1 VQENMGQLP
10 APAQPAGQG
19 TILPEQPQTPQQMM
33 ARNI

>member
-1 VQENMGQLP
+1 VQENMGPLP
-10 APAQPAGQG
+10 SPAQPAGQG